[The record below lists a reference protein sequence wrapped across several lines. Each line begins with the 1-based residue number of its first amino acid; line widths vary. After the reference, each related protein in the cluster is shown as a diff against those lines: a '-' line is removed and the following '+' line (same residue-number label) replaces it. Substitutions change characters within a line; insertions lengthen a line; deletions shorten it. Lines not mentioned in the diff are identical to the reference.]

1 MIQLTILHLL
11 VICLWLF
18 IAPSTRPQ
26 FLWIELGDDPVRP
39 HHLTTHLSSHVRR
52 PSPSILIQY
61 LLRIIRE
68 PARLLNLR
76 GAVWGFGCGESLGM
90 GWRDRPPPDF
100 WIVGG
105 RGGW

>member
-11 VICLWLF
+11 VICLWLLF

-76 GAVWGFGCGESLGM
+76 CAVWGFGCGDGVA
-90 GWRDRPPPDF
+90 GPPPT
-100 WIVGG
+100 
-105 RGGW
+105 

>member
-18 IAPSTRPQ
+18 IAPIHSSPA
-26 FLWIELGDDPVRP
+26 LGDDPVRP

-76 GAVWGFGCGESLGM
+76 CAVWGFGCGDGVA
-90 GWRDRPPPDF
+90 GPPPT
-100 WIVGG
+100 
-105 RGGW
+105 